1 MIYDINIFKKRSKK
15 GLQNRSRAFII
26 ANVPSEH
33 AGVAQLVE
41 HVIGNDEVVSSNLIT
56 SSIEALPCGV
66 LLFCFRSK
74 RLRSKNTAEPEKTAY
89 SIGRIIV
96 NSTSPSPVFFAE
108 TLPWCRDTILL
119 TSESPSPL
127 PSDLCE
133 VSP

>member
-56 SSIEALPCGV
+56 SSIEALPRGV
-66 LLFCFRSK
+66 LLFSFSF
-74 RLRSKNTAEPEKTAY
+74 KTAPQQEY
-89 SIGRIIV
+89 CGAGKNCLFDWKDHSKLNKSVAGIFCRNAAMVQGYNFADQRK
-96 NSTSPSPVFFAE
+96 PEPV
-108 TLPWCRDTILL
+108 TL
-119 TSESPSPL
+119 
-127 PSDLCE
+127 
-133 VSP
+133 

>member
-74 RLRSKNTAEPEKTAY
+74 KLRSKNTAEPEKYCLFDWKDHSKLNKSVAGIFCRNAAMVQGY
-89 SIGRIIV
+89 NFADQRK
-96 NSTSPSPVFFAE
+96 PEPV
-108 TLPWCRDTILL
+108 TL
-119 TSESPSPL
+119 
-127 PSDLCE
+127 
-133 VSP
+133 

>member
-66 LLFCFRSK
+66 LLFSSSFENAPQQEYCGVGK
-74 RLRSKNTAEPEKTAY
+74 
-89 SIGRIIV
+89 
-96 NSTSPSPVFFAE
+96 
-108 TLPWCRDTILL
+108 ILL
-119 TSESPSPL
+119 IRLEGS
-127 PSDLCE
+127 
-133 VSP
+133 